1 MTCFYLFVIICFIGD
16 TMEKF
21 QYKDI
26 RDRFHY
32 LCEREFTYLSVDDEY
47 STVCKVFEPDF
58 VVSMLDSD
66 YDLAELVLEGSKL
79 VKSND
84 IVLPSSI
91 VYSGKYFAGYLMPY
105 FDGISIYDCHKCY
118 VSPYR
123 LMETYHKLENII
135 KKCDNIV
142 FPDLLTE
149 GNILI
154 SDDLEIKLI
163 DFDGIQVGDY
173 STPIFSRNM
182 GDKCIYDGTKY
193 KDNNLYTKQLDIKSL
208 IYLYMKFLLGVDMG
222 YLDKFEGIRQKEIL
236 NCFIND
242 LGIDNDNLVSKIFA
256 LYDDNKENI
265 YLGDTVDEI
274 YENYRTDM
282 VLENGRYV
290 KKLLRK

>member
-26 RDRFHY
+26 RDRFHD
-32 LCEREFTYLSVDDEY
+32 LCEREFTYLYVDDDKRI
-47 STVCKVFEPDF
+47 VCKVFEPDF

-66 YDLAELVLEGSKL
+66 YDLEELVLEGSKL

-118 VSPYR
+118 VNPYR

-135 KKCDNIV
+135 KNCDNIV

-173 STPIFSRNM
+173 STPFFSRDM
-182 GDKCIYDGTKY
+182 GDKFIYDGTKY

-222 YLDKFEGIRQKEIL
+222 YLDKFEGMRQKEML

-274 YENYRTDM
+274 YENYRADM